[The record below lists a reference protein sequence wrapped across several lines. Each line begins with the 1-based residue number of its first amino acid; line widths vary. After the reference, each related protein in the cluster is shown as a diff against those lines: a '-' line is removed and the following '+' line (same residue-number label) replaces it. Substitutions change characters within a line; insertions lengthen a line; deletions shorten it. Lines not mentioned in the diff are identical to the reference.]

1 MEEQKKK
8 LRILIVDDDQAVRES
23 YYSSLETEDEMG
35 DLAQF
40 ASSIF
45 DESTNDIPE
54 DEDFFSDGDSG
65 TLVESD
71 LDIGEYEIKDVSQ
84 GMDAVKMIE
93 SALSKNSPF
102 SIVFLDVRM
111 PPGIDGVQTARLIRE
126 IDPYI
131 EIVIMTAYSD
141 YSLKEIEKTVGTTDR
156 LLYFHKPFKPDQ
168 IKQLATS
175 LGQRW
180 RLEKKRR
187 EQDA

>member
-1 MEEQKKK
+1 MEEKNIK

-23 YYSSLETEDEMG
+23 YYSALESENEME

-45 DESTNDIPE
+45 DDSTIDTPE
-54 DEDFFSDGDSG
+54 EEDFFSDSDNG

-71 LDIGEYEIKDVSQ
+71 MDIGEYEIKDASQ

-93 SALSKNSPF
+93 TALSENSPF

-126 IDPYI
+126 IDPHI

-168 IKQLATS
+168 IQQLTTS